1 MGRCLGRSENV
12 GIGKRALVGFTARL
26 SSGSRIIFLAREA
39 PFTRRSSRH
48 VLRWHL
54 LRKGGVCVDM
64 WSGSLML
71 VDTEVRRTGYVK
83 NRSVL
88 IVLEIPTLNRERE
101 EVWLEMWRR
110 AR

>member
-1 MGRCLGRSENV
+1 M
-12 GIGKRALVGFTARL
+12 
-26 SSGSRIIFLAREA
+26 
-39 PFTRRSSRH
+39 
-48 VLRWHL
+48 
-54 LRKGGVCVDM
+54 DM